1 MCEASPGLVIDFF
14 NQLCKKYTKKVAV
27 DLLEKYKIILAM
39 LCNYSK
45 SWRDYS
51 YETFSDSF

>member
-14 NQLCKKYTKKVAV
+14 NQLKKIHKKIAA
-27 DLLEKYKIILAM
+27 DLLEKCKIILAM

-45 SWRDYS
+45 SWRDYC